1 MHIRLK
7 PGREDIRLVAE
18 EDDSLNIASASASGE
33 TNGEFVVE
41 T

>member
-18 EDDSLNIASASASGE
+18 EDDSLNIASASGE